1 MAPFRRAHLDPTYDL
16 RVGSGGDHIEHR
28 TENRDASP
36 SRSLAKRGFTRSM
49 TCHPGSNSR
58 VDCLS
63 TDPNAGNIRVTA
75 DRVALIDWD
84 ESHVDVAD
92 LDLVLPHEAA
102 GLDVD
107 TLDIAA
113 QASAA

>member
-1 MAPFRRAHLDPTYDL
+1 MPSWLELSGRLLLDGPE
-16 RVGSGGDHIEHR
+16 R
-28 TENRDASP
+28 
-36 SRSLAKRGFTRSM
+36 
-49 TCHPGSNSR
+49 
-58 VDCLS
+58 
-63 TDPNAGNIRVTA
+63 GNIRVTA

-113 QASAA
+113 RASAA